1 MHSPL
6 TALTREMKSPF
17 IVTNLWKTSLR
28 SGLAF
33 VLATSCFAADKKE
46 DEAHMRPQDMPSDL
60 RVVDNIHYKE
70 AKGQHLWITFFA
82 PLKKTEGPTPL
93 VVYIHGGGWTA
104 GKRYNMIRPQ
114 ISHVIRDLNKEGIT
128 CASIEYRLAVPGV
141 TSVMDSVA
149 DCKDALRFIVKNAQ
163 KYGIDPDRIAL
174 IGESAGGHLVLTTG
188 LGDEKDYPCD
198 HSIPGAPAKVRC
210 IVAYYPRVSFSDPKL
225 LITERF
231 NQEAIDKSMKQV
243 FGDSSK
249 SDPTMLHKLSPVE
262 LVQSNSPAIQ
272 IIHGDQDTIL
282 PVSNAT
288 AMRDSAA
295 AKGVEV
301 ECIIVKGA
309 DHCFDGKEIHPTD
322 AEIEKSTFDF
332 LMKHLGQS
340 KTTNP

>member
-1 MHSPL
+1 
-6 TALTREMKSPF
+6 MKQ
-17 IVTNLWKTSLR
+17 R
-28 SGLAF
+28 SGGILLIVISIA
-33 VLATSCFAADKKE
+33 LATSCFAADKKD

-70 AKGQHLWITFFA
+70 AAGQHLWITFFA

-93 VVYIHGGGWTA
+93 VVYIHGGGWTG

-114 ISHVIRDLNKEGIT
+114 IANVIRDLNKEGIT
-128 CASIEYRLAVPGV
+128 CASIEYRLAAPGV

-198 HSIPGAPAKVRC
+198 HSISGAPAKVRC
-210 IVAYYPRVSFSDPKL
+210 IVAYYPRVSFSDKAL
-225 LITERF
+225 LVSKRF
-231 NQEAIDKSMKQV
+231 DSEKIDKWMEQV
-243 FGDSSK
+243 LGASWK
-249 SDPTMLHKLSPVE
+249 SDPAMLHKLSPVE

-309 DHCFDGKEIHPTD
+309 EHCFDGKEIHPTD
-322 AEIEKSTFDF
+322 VEIEKSTVDF
-332 LMKHLGQS
+332 LMRHLAPISTIQATRIS
-340 KTTNP
+340 L